1 MKKTEEIKRI
11 NKKIRNCKKCIL
23 WKKRKNTVPGEGP
36 MNARIMII
44 GQAPGAKEDETGRP
58 FIGRAGQLLNQL
70 LKIAKIK
77 REKIFITSPIKCFP
91 PKNRKPGRKEIQSC
105 LPYLKEQIR
114 IINPQKFILLGEVA
128 FKIFF
133 PNEKIKYFRG
143 KWITLQQAQGKLL
156 RQGLRLSPS
165 TMSSGRICS
174 AECPQGKERYFIA
187 YHPAAGLRF
196 LKIKKILE
204 KDFNKIKNI

>member
-23 WKKRKNTVPGEGP
+23 WKKRKNAVSGEGP

-77 REKIFITSPIKCFP
+77 RKRVFITSPVKCFP
-91 PKNRKPGRKEIQSC
+91 PKNRKPTREEIQTC
-105 LPYLKEQIR
+105 RPYLKEQIR

-133 PNEKIKYFRG
+133 PDEKLKDFRG
-143 KWITLQQAQGKLL
+143 KWLKKNKKL
-156 RQGLRLSPS
+156 
-165 TMSSGRICS
+165 
-174 AECPQGKERYFIA
+174 YFPT

-204 KDFNKIKNI
+204 KDFKKIKNI